1 MTFFNRMRGNAMT
14 TVRRLR
20 PLARIT
26 AIAALLA
33 LAALPAYAQ
42 DATATPTAT
51 PEPLPN
57 CPAFQGESN
66 SVRTGYYMGEGIAY
80 LNANQLNE
88 AEFSFTCIIR
98 VIDPGYAQAY
108 LGRAEVYEDL
118 RDYEEALE
126 DYNAALQINPNSLVA
141 RNNRGIVLTIIGDYV
156 TAAADFDRVLSI
168 DSNYLPGYNN
178 RSIIYTLTGDYA
190 NALSTIDQGLRLA
203 GVEAALA
210 EARDEERPD
219 NAPPVPVDPAGLQ
232 LMALRGILE
241 SAQAL
246 DSFSDY
252 LELAN
257 ASDNFPD
264 SRISEAAGSLESRLT
279 FDLRLDDGTWM
290 IPSNFLSET

>member
-1 MTFFNRMRGNAMT
+1 MTVHQFMRGNAMINAP
-14 TVRRLR
+14 RLR
-20 PLARIT
+20 PLARIA
-26 AIAALLA
+26 AIAALTA
-33 LAALPAYAQ
+33 LAAFPAFAQ
-42 DATATPTAT
+42 EAEPTAT

-98 VIDPGYAQAY
+98 VIDAGYTPAW
-108 LGRAEVYEDL
+108 LGRAEVYERV
-118 RDYEEALE
+118 RDYENALE
-126 DYNAALQINPNSLVA
+126 DYNNALQNNPNSLVA
-141 RNNRGIVLTIIGDYV
+141 RNNRGIVLTIIGDYT
-156 TAAADFDRVLSI
+156 TAGADFDRVLSI
-168 DSNYLPGYNN
+168 DANYMAGYNN
-178 RSIIYTLTGDYA
+178 RSIIYTLVGDYT
-190 NALSTIDQGLRLA
+190 NALAMIDEGLRRA
-203 GVEAALA
+203 GAAAALA
-210 EARDEERPD
+210 EARREDRPE
-219 NAPPVPVDPAGLQ
+219 NAPPIIMDSSGLQ

-246 DSFSDY
+246 DSFRDY

-257 ASDNFPD
+257 ASRNFPD

-290 IPSNFLSET
+290 IRSDFLSES